1 MNGYVI
7 NKKVDRIP
15 RIPLKGMLDLTYRC
29 NNDCRHCWLRI
40 PAESPERKNEL
51 DLEKIRE
58 IVDEARK
65 MGCREW
71 NISGGEPMLRPDF
84 MEIFDYV
91 TTKSALYSI
100 NTNGTL
106 ITPRIARLLK
116 RKGTKMIA
124 LYGADAK
131 IHDHIT
137 RNPGSFDAAMRGF
150 AYLKEAGAG
159 FIVQLIPM
167 RDNYHQFDEMV
178 RLAQSLSQYWR
189 IGAAWLHM
197 SADGDRERNQEI
209 LRQRLDP
216 EDVVELD
223 RPDFS
228 NEIVMKGQKK
238 KLCCHEGKEDFIF
251 ASCIASRRDFHVD
264 PYGKMSF
271 CCFIKDKAMRYDLK
285 EGSFNECW
293 EKFIPLLADKVRG
306 GKEYRQNCGSCSNR
320 SMCRWCPA
328 YGYLEH
334 GRFSAKI
341 DYLCDVARE
350 NRKLKENLWKN
361 HRKYYQIAGITIQV
375 DSDLPI
381 TDSTFHPKFKS
392 FEANGPGE
400 DNIILRHRFFL
411 PDLNEQDLWN
421 KVCHGESMKVYR
433 NGNSWIYKNIRTSF
447 ADEQLYKVISVF
459 NHGHTKGTIYS
470 EKDEYFRKGGMESLS
485 FFSTDQ
491 ILLAR
496 VLADRK
502 GCIVHSSGAAFEG
515 KGFLFVGR
523 SGAGKST
530 IASMLRHRANIIGP
544 DRIIAKRWE
553 DGFRIHGTWNNIR
566 WPEIS
571 SASASLEAI
580 FFLHHAKDN
589 RSIPVEDKM
598 TIIKKL
604 LPCLIKPMVTAD
616 WWEKMLALAEQI
628 ANEVPCYDL
637 MFDKSGKAVD
647 LISPC
652 FKP

>member
-530 IASMLRHRANIIGP
+530 IAVCSGI
-544 DRIIAKRWE
+544 E
-553 DGFRIHGTWNNIR
+553 
-566 WPEIS
+566 
-571 SASASLEAI
+571 
-580 FFLHHAKDN
+580 
-589 RSIPVEDKM
+589 
-598 TIIKKL
+598 
-604 LPCLIKPMVTAD
+604 LI
-616 WWEKMLALAEQI
+616 L
-628 ANEVPCYDL
+628 
-637 MFDKSGKAVD
+637 
-647 LISPC
+647 
-652 FKP
+652 